1 MDASVALPSENLSD
15 LEKRIGQAPHHI
27 KAVLYQIK
35 GFMSKRGSQ
44 EQVWGARE
52 EDEST
57 FHT

>member
-1 MDASVALPSENLSD
+1 MDASVVLRSENLTD

-27 KAVLYQIK
+27 LYQIK

-44 EQVWGARE
+44 EQIWGAQE